1 MSKNVE
7 GLGTRLWSNFFTRF
21 YQILLL
27 ELIAVSCML
36 YYRVCYYMPTR
47 FVVASLIRCDEDTYQ
62 HNLLLEQSDSLH
74 AVFDSLNFL
83 GSFPWTI
90 NKRVN

>member
-1 MSKNVE
+1 
-7 GLGTRLWSNFFTRF
+7 
-21 YQILLL
+21 
-27 ELIAVSCML
+27 ML
-36 YYRVCYYMPTR
+36 TLY
-47 FVVASLIRCDEDTYQ
+47 VVASLVRCSKDTYQ

-90 NKRVN
+90 NKRVNKLFHAEM